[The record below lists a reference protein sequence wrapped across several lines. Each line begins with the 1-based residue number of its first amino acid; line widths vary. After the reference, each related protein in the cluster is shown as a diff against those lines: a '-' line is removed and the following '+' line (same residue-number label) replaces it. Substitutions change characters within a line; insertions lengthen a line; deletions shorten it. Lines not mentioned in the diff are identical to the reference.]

1 MKKFKHTLKRKKI
14 WIPSLILATLLIVFV
29 VWGSFHYSKKQ
40 VIRDYVS
47 AYQKSGDTFD
57 NIKGYIVW
65 ADNNEKVTTDEAKYA
80 TFSKLSKTE
89 ADKLSSELEKADAS
103 DDAYVKKIGHK
114 FLIFPNYR
122 IALKPLNLT
131 IKTNVNKVDVL
142 LNKKKVAIS
151 DSDDYQVNLE
161 RLPIADYTASISGKY
176 NGKPVK
182 LSKAYDGK
190 NTLLD
195 LSVSFKNFKVTS
207 NLVDGD
213 LYFDD
218 TRVGTLENGEYEVS
232 DYPLTDSAQ
241 AYVKKKF
248 SDGDLKSQKQALSS
262 ISDGDTVA
270 LNVDNLLDNET
281 AGKVLV
287 SAFDQMILYLNAG
300 QDSPTVSTVFEDGG
314 NNEFYKGLKESIKA
328 KMQTDSRKATS
339 LTVPNITLTSLSQV
353 GKETYVAGFTA
364 TYDFHYDKSTDPE
377 KQTSGE
383 VIQTL
388 EGKLTLKKEG
398 TSYVVANSGQKS
410 ITVTNEDNQIKVDS
424 LFPEAMLGTW
434 KVDDKNDTS
443 FTFDADGT
451 VTQTTKNNKK
461 QTKITAIEDKGNN
474 VYHFV
479 YGDDADTSVFVVSGL
494 GGVGVKYTF
503 GIKVDGNKL
512 TLVVWQANK
521 DADFDYSKPMLGK
534 TLSKK

>member
-1 MKKFKHTLKRKKI
+1 MIKFKHKKI
-14 WIPSLILATLLIVFV
+14 WLPSLIVGILLLIFV

-40 VIRDYVS
+40 VIKEYVA

-57 NIKGYIVW
+57 NIKGYVVW

-80 TFSKLSKTE
+80 TFKKISKAEANQLSQDLQD
-89 ADKLSSELEKADAS
+89 AGSSNNQ
-103 DDAYVKKIGHK
+103 YVKKVGQK

-131 IKTNVNKVDVL
+131 IKTNVNKVDIL
-142 LNKKKVAIS
+142 LNKKKVAVS
-151 DSDDYQVNLE
+151 DSEDYSVTLE
-161 RLPIADYTASISGKY
+161 RLPIADYTASIFGKY
-176 NGKPVK
+176 NGKPVE
-182 LSKAYDGK
+182 LSKAYDGE
-190 NTLLD
+190 NNLLD
-195 LSVSFKNFKVTS
+195 LSVSFKSFKVTS
-207 NLVDGD
+207 NLTDGE

-218 TRVGTLENGEYEVS
+218 TRVGTLENREYDVS
-232 DYPLTDSAQ
+232 DYPLTDSAK

-270 LNVDNLLDNET
+270 LDAEGLLDNET

-300 QDSPTVSTVFEDGG
+300 QDSSTVATVFEDGA
-314 NNEFYKGLKESIKA
+314 NNEFYKGLKESITA

-339 LTVPNITLTSLSQV
+339 LTVPNIVLTNLTQV
-353 GKETYVAGFTA
+353 GKESYVAGFTA
-364 TYDFHYDKSTDPE
+364 TYDFHYDKSTDTE
-377 KQTSGE
+377 KQSSGD

-388 EGKLTLKKEG
+388 EGKLTLKKSG
-398 TSYVVANSGQKS
+398 ASYLVANSGQRS
-410 ITVTNEDNQIKVDS
+410 ITVTGEDNQIKVDS
-424 LFPEAMLGTW
+424 VLPEAMLGTW
-434 KVDDKNDTS
+434 KVDDKSDTS

-451 VTQTTKNNKK
+451 ITQSTKNNKR
-461 QTKITAIEDKGNN
+461 QTKVTGVEDKGNN
-474 VYHFV
+474 IYHYV
-479 YGDDADTSVFVVSGL
+479 YGDDTDTSAFVVSGL

-503 GIKVDGNKL
+503 GIKIDGDKL
-512 TLVVWQANK
+512 RLVVWQANK
-521 DADFDYSKPMLGK
+521 DDDFDYSKPMLGS